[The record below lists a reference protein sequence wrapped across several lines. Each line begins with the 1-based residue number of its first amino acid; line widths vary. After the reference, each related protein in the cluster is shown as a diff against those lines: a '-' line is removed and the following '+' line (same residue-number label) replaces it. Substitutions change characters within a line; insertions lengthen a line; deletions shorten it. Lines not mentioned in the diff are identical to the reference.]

1 LVARHWSACQR
12 KQQHLAMACVSTVA
26 STSDVPQAV
35 MSQRLGDLLLQFPS
49 AAIGGVQWCVLARK
63 YEERFSARL
72 DARSLGHTS
81 ALSLAT
87 TLLWDVARLV
97 DVTDTDNPIL
107 ALEDGVALSPQPGC
121 IGSWPSLYSS
131 LCTIVQNNG
140 ADELQATQATAVSRH
155 AGRSL
160 LLSRVKPLLQA
171 HWHAHF
177 DEASFS
183 YWNEQGATVKVKK
196 LKHLITAVL
205 RWRSER
211 LTWLLEE
218 GRKPSTLDRAL
229 LVKLEL
235 APASCQNDLLLSC
248 VQDERAMEEML
259 KSPGTGVRLRR
270 ELSFA
275 EQGQAPPPS
284 VHELFDDP
292 FEPPPQKLDRWPSS
306 LLTPTGSDR
315 GFWSGVSSPLF
326 TSARANFEMDSADST
341 QSTMTP
347 TSELEENMGF
357 MPTNQQGA
365 CAVVPVWFSYL
376 PTALFGDRG
385 DIPSGIV
392 DRLRSKFEPSSSS
405 FTPPASWQS
414 ASQ

>member
-1 LVARHWSACQR
+1 MAPRTTHRTARHTTPNITTLLVARHWSACQR

-107 ALEDGVALSPQPGC
+107 ALEDGVALSPPPGC

-218 GRKPSTLDRAL
+218 GRKPSTLERAL

-259 KSPGTGVRLRR
+259 KSPGTGVPAQKRDCLSLNEDRRRLRQ
-270 ELSFA
+270 SM
-275 EQGQAPPPS
+275 S
-284 VHELFDDP
+284 SSTI
-292 FEPPPQKLDRWPSS
+292 PSS
-306 LLTPTGSDR
+306 LLPRSLIVGPPPCSHQR
-315 GFWSGVSSPLF
+315 GRIEVFGVASPALSSQVHGL
-326 TSARANFEMDSADST
+326 TSRWILRT
-341 QSTMTP
+341 Q
-347 TSELEENMGF
+347 
-357 MPTNQQGA
+357 
-365 CAVVPVWFSYL
+365 
-376 PTALFGDRG
+376 
-385 DIPSGIV
+385 
-392 DRLRSKFEPSSSS
+392 RS
-405 FTPPASWQS
+405 PP
-414 ASQ
+414 